1 LQLDLDAFAFEASSD
16 VIDGG
21 GRFVQP
27 GLFTVCIEEHSARL
41 VFEGDPLRTQD
52 WHVIRAREIVCGPLT
67 ADLY

>member
-1 LQLDLDAFAFEASSD
+1 
-16 VIDGG
+16 
-21 GRFVQP
+21 
-27 GLFTVCIEEHSARL
+27 VCIEEHSARL